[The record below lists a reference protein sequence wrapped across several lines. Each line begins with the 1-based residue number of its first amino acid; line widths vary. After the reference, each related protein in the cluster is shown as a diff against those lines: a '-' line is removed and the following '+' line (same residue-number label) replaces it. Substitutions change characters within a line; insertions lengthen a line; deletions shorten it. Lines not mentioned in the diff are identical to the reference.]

1 MEIATLRSHLAHH
14 FKKWW
19 ELEWMPWLDWIQLEV
34 TSRCNA
40 TCTYCPRTVYHS
52 QWENRDLS
60 LDTFERLLP
69 VFSKTKTVHLQGW
82 GEPFLYKYF
91 FDIVARVKKA
101 GCKVGTTTNGM
112 LLNRQEINRLVA
124 SGIDRV
130 AFSLTGIGEK
140 NDTVRKGTDF
150 RKILQA
156 ISDLTAEKKALHV
169 ETPMVNV
176 AYLLLRSH
184 LSNIDDIVPILA
196 ELGIQHVIISTLD
209 FVPCKDLQKEQ
220 LMPRDER
227 EYRELKSFLDRL
239 VMAGKQAGLSISYRL
254 VSPGKRNGNCTEN
267 IERSLF
273 VSADGSVSPCVFTNI
288 PAFEALHMIRGCEHE
303 YRQLTFGTVAETS
316 IPAIWLSR
324 RYATFRDSFDSTLH
338 PFCQECPKLYK
349 SWDSNEG
356 RKNSNG

>member
-184 LSNIDDIVPILA
+184 LSDIDDIVPILA